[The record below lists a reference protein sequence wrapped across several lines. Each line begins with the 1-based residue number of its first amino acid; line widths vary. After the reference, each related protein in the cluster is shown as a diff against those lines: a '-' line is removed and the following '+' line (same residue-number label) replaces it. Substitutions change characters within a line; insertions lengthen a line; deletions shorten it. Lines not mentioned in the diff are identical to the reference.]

1 MKCEAKTEK
10 EMRDTKVPS
19 ISTREELLEYID
31 SLVERK
37 HDYGTAVYAMSMA
50 AVAAYNYVAHKEGVT
65 GFQASCA
72 DLDILRRNRGLL
84 RGKILDY
91 GNLLYPQ
98 YLNEEHFPSVEYLLT
113 QNAGWLKKEAIKL
126 LAMHKDAAQSVKD
139 HWMRLAAREEV
150 MPR

>member
-31 SLVERK
+31 SLVERE

-65 GFQASCA
+65 VFQASCA

-98 YLNEEHFPSVEYLLT
+98 YLNEEHFPSIQQLLR
-113 QNAGWLKKEAIKL
+113 QNREWLREEAIKL
-126 LAMHKDAAQSVKD
+126 LATSGYATQSVID
-139 HWMRLAAREEV
+139 HWKMLAYKGGDV
-150 MPR
+150 